1 MALINTW
8 FFTKTII
15 DWDILRRGTT
25 NKFRVV
31 SVREYCY
38 KKKKHPDGY
47 KLKLIIFEDKLDY
60 GSDKNWN
67 KR

>member
-31 SVREYCY
+31 SVREYCD
-38 KKKKHPDGY
+38 KKINFQMDIH
-47 KLKLIIFEDKLDY
+47 LH
-60 GSDKNWN
+60 
-67 KR
+67 